1 MSIAGR
7 CIARSTSSGTVV
19 GPGIA
24 RNSRPARTLI
34 GPCPPLLTDTLYH
47 GKRTRARDTPYQEAL
62 ARVLAR
68 RQRRPQRLGACLGE
82 GGADL
87 LAPEGLAAEVA
98 APHPEPARVVMQDM
112 LVGKAHGAHR
122 LVGDRSDPLGE
133 FRGLALGRGDREAAA
148 VAEAALVGIARGGFG
163 RGD

>member
-34 GPCPPLLTDTLYH
+34 CHCPPLLPVTLYH
-47 GKRTRARDTPYQEAL
+47 GKRTRARDAPYQQAL

-68 RQRRPQRLGACLGE
+68 GQRRPQRLGPRLGE

-98 APHPEPARVVMQDM
+98 APHPEPSRVVMQDVLM
-112 LVGKAHGAHR
+112 GEAHGAHR
-122 LVGDRSDPLGE
+122 LVGDRSD
-133 FRGLALGRGDREAAA
+133 
-148 VAEAALVGIARGGFG
+148 
-163 RGD
+163 

>member
-34 GPCPPLLTDTLYH
+34 CHCPPLSLATLYH
-47 GKRTRARDTPYQEAL
+47 GRRTRARDPPYQRIL
-62 ARVLAR
+62 PSVLAR

-82 GGADL
+82 GRADL
-87 LAPEGLAAEVA
+87 LAPEGLASEVA
-98 APHPEPARVVMQDM
+98 APHPEPSRVVMQDVLM
-112 LVGKAHGAHR
+112 GEAHGAHR
-122 LVGDRSDPLGE
+122 LVGDRSD
-133 FRGLALGRGDREAAA
+133 
-148 VAEAALVGIARGGFG
+148 
-163 RGD
+163 